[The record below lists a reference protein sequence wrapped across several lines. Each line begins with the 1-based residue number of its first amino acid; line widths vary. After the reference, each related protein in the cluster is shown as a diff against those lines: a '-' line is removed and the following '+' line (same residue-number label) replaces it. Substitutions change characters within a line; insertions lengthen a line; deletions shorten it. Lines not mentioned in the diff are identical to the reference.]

1 MYFTGGR
8 TDHTGT
14 ETDRRHEA
22 NQTEMTD
29 PRATT
34 SGTEVERSS
43 VEPADHGSVEVLAM
57 AATVE

>member
-1 MYFTGGR
+1 MYFTEGR

-22 NQTEMTD
+22 NQTE
-29 PRATT
+29 AT
-34 SGTEVERSS
+34 SEVETVRTS

-57 AATVE
+57 AATE